1 MMSSTS
7 LQMLKIKEAESARY
21 SDLDLVLGCLSRTE
35 ITSVMI
41 VCFKTAMAV
50 VQFELR
56 DKLQNYI

>member
-1 MMSSTS
+1 MSSTS

-35 ITSVMI
+35 ITCVMI

-50 VQFELR
+50 V
-56 DKLQNYI
+56 